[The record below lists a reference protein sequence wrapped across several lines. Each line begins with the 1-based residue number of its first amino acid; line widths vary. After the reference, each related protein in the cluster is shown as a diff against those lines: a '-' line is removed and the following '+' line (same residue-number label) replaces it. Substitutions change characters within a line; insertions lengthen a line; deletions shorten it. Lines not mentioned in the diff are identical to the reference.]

1 MNCFDGIFPTTSSLE
16 GIVTTIGM
24 QPEHLDY
31 LHLDSEES
39 PILSRA
45 WCKDFGRDFLKNGK
59 SISGAVDKLMAQR
72 FDMSLGFV
80 VNPGGGK
87 KADITSAIALFT
99 EDDSGASIE
108 DQMFP
113 GVVSCPSPACPSS
126 VGTSRFTTTGRFGNP
141 SPLSSSPSP
150 NGDWLQSCK
159 PLTLAVTPTPL
170 DDPNRD
176 AGRWCHPPQD
186 WQSR

>member
-1 MNCFDGIFPTTSSLE
+1 M
-16 GIVTTIGM
+16 TIDWDAV
-24 QPEHLDY
+24 QEHLDY
-31 LHLDSEES
+31 LHLDPEES
-39 PILSRA
+39 PILFRA

-87 KADITSAIALFT
+87 KADITSALPFSPKTTAALPLR
-99 EDDSGASIE
+99 IKW
-108 DQMFP
+108 FP

-150 NGDWLQSCK
+150 NGDRLQSCK
-159 PLTLAVTPTPL
+159 PLTLAVMPTPL
-170 DDPNRD
+170 WTIPTK
-176 AGRWCHPPQD
+176 
-186 WQSR
+186 